1 MNDSA
6 HMRLEAAAPQSRRRL
21 ANALRFLAI
30 DAVEAA
36 KSGHPG
42 MPMGMADIA
51 EVLWRDHLRHSPA
64 DPSWPDRD
72 RFVLSNGHGSMLLYA
87 ALHLSGYDLPL
98 DELKR
103 FRQLHAKTPGH
114 PEVGLTPGVETT
126 TGPLGQ
132 GLANGVGMA
141 FAEKLLAARFN
152 RPGFPVVDHHTYVF
166 LGDGCLM
173 EGVSHEAG
181 SLAGTLGLGKLICF
195 YDDNG
200 ISIDGHVSNWFTDDT
215 AARFRAYGWNVI
227 GPIDGHD
234 ATAVDAA
241 IRDAHGNA
249 KANDARPSLIVCR
262 TTIGWGSPNKA
273 DTHEVHGA
281 PLGAAE
287 IAATRHALDWD
298 HPPFEIPDDVR
309 ANWSQRERGAARV
322 REWNAMLEAYRV
334 EYPDE
339 AAEFERRMRGELPAD
354 WTRIT
359 QQLVEVARGV
369 TGPTATRKS
378 SQIALDVLVPELP
391 DLFGGSAD
399 LTGSNLTAVKASRR
413 FVPGQAIDP
422 HANYL
427 SYGVREF
434 GMMAI
439 MNGMALHGG
448 FIPYGGTFLV
458 FSDYARNA
466 IRMSALMKQRVIHV
480 LTHDSIGLGEDGP
493 THQPI
498 EHLAS
503 LRLIPGLDVWR
514 PCDTVETAIAW
525 QMAIERANGPTSL
538 VASRQNL
545 PQATRDDT
553 QLALVR
559 RGGYVLSEATGSS
572 PDVVIIATGSE
583 VALALAAQRQLGEQG
598 VRARVVSM
606 PSTSVFDRQD
616 AAYRAQVLPPGVRRV
631 AVEAAHSD
639 FWHKYVGP
647 DGRVIGLASFG
658 ESAPAGELY
667 AHFGVTV
674 ERVVEACV

>member
-1 MNDSA
+1 MNHLSDA
-6 HMRLEAAAPQSRRRL
+6 GRDIAAPQGRRRL

-51 EVLWRDHLRHSPA
+51 EVLWRDHLRHNPA

-72 RFVLSNGHGSMLLYA
+72 RFILSNGHGSMLLYA

-132 GLANGVGMA
+132 GLANGVGIA

-152 RPGFPVVDHHTYVF
+152 RPGFPIVDHRTYVF

-200 ISIDGHVSNWFTDDT
+200 ISIDGHVSGWFTDDT
-215 AARFRAYGWNVI
+215 AARFRAYGWHVI

-234 ATAVDAA
+234 AEAIGSA
-241 IRDAHGNA
+241 IRGAQASVD
-249 KANDARPSLIVCR
+249 RPSLIICR

-273 DTHEVHGA
+273 DTHDVHGA
-281 PLGAAE
+281 PLGADE
-287 IAATRHALDWD
+287 IAATRRALDWD
-298 HPPFEIPDDVR
+298 HPPFEVPDDVR
-309 ANWSQRERGAARV
+309 ASWNARARGAVRA
-322 REWNAMLEAYRV
+322 REWSATFEAYRV
-334 EYPDE
+334 DYPDE
-339 AAEFERRMRGELPAD
+339 AAEFERRTQGELPSD
-354 WTRIT
+354 WPRIA
-359 QQLVEVARGV
+359 QRLVGVARDV
-369 TGPTATRKS
+369 AAPTATRKS

-391 DLFGGSAD
+391 ELFGGSAD
-399 LTGSNLTAVKASRR
+399 LTGSNLTAVKASRTINGAQT
-413 FVPGQAIDP
+413 VGPD
-422 HANYL
+422 ANYL

-434 GMMAI
+434 GMMAM

-448 FIPYGGTFLV
+448 IIPYGGTFLV

-466 IRMSALMKQRVIHV
+466 IRMSALMKLRVIHV

-525 QMAIERANGPTSL
+525 QMAIERAHGPTSL
-538 VASRQNL
+538 VLSRQNL
-545 PQATRDDT
+545 PQSAHDDA
-553 QLALVR
+553 QVELIR
-559 RGGYVLSEATGSS
+559 KGGYVLSDAAGAA
-572 PDVVIIATGSE
+572 PDVVIVATGSE
-583 VALALAAQRQLGEQG
+583 VALALDAQRVLAEEG

-616 AAYRAQVLPPGVRRV
+616 AAYRAHVLPPGVRRV

-639 FWHKYVGP
+639 YWHKYVGP
-647 DGRVIGLASFG
+647 DGCVIGLTSFG
-658 ESAPAGELY
+658 ESAPAGQLY

-674 ERVVEACV
+674 ERVVEACRS